1 MLLLALC
8 LTSIAYAQTAL
19 DSGQAEIGI
28 EAAPASAAPAAT
40 FFGKAI
46 GGVTPGDLFYIN
58 ATNSPQDMTISLYI
72 TNADELIHYF
82 RYLIFKVAVY
92 VEDIDGQWKQ
102 ITSQDG
108 ISLPDTYITLQNSP
122 VNFILPGLGHYKV
135 TIDSGCY
142 NCFSTPSDGSNMAP
156 SFYLNVEAT

>member
-1 MLLLALC
+1 MVSW

-19 DSGQAEIGI
+19 DSGQAEISV
-28 EAAPASAAPAAT
+28 EAAPASTAPAAT

-46 GGVTPGDLFYIN
+46 GGITPGDLFYIN

-72 TNADELIHYF
+72 TNADVLIHYL
-82 RYLIFKVAVY
+82 RYLTLRVGFY
-92 VEDIDGQWKQ
+92 VEDGNGQWQKV
-102 ITSQDG
+102 TSQDG
-108 ISLPDTYITLQNSP
+108 VVSPDIYITLQNSP
-122 VNFILPGLGHYKV
+122 VDIVLPGLGHYKV